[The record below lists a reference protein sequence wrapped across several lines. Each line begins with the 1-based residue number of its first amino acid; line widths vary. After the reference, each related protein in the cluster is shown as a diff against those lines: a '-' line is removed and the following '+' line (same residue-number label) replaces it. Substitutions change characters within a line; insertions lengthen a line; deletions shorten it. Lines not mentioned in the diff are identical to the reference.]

1 MFGCKGGRTCK
12 RTQGLFSPVG
22 KAARASEAGLL
33 EHCDTVAV
41 GDSDVGCAGWGTW
54 GRWYGGGMDGWR
66 MEGFKDVDIRLR
78 KGGYTVGILLV
89 WLWRY
94 FGGIVEE
101 CKRI

>member
-1 MFGCKGGRTCK
+1 
-12 RTQGLFSPVG
+12 
-22 KAARASEAGLL
+22 
-33 EHCDTVAV
+33 
-41 GDSDVGCAGWGTW
+41 
-54 GRWYGGGMDGWR
+54 MDGWR

-101 CKRI
+101 WKSI